1 MRRLFFK
8 VFVWFWLTVI
18 LVGAVLAGTVLY
30 ATQSYQ
36 AERRA
41 MTSTLVPQAANDAAE
56 TFERAGLS
64 GLQTYLKGVVG
75 RSLSARY
82 PIQGFVFRSGGHA
95 ITGLGSPGQL
105 RDLAITGL
113 RAEREDGLYVSGDF
127 AGQQVAGPS
136 GQTYTLVL
144 LFDQQSPAAGSWKMF
159 VTFETPAIILLASGL
174 FCYLITR
181 HVTNPL
187 FRLRSAAAGIA
198 EGRLDTRVGPQLG
211 GRRDEIAELGR
222 DFDLMAERIESLVT
236 GHKRLLGD
244 VSHELRSP
252 LSRLVVALG
261 LVKQGSR
268 EEIPEH
274 LERIAVEARRLDKL
288 IGQLLTL
295 SRIDSGVHTREGSSF
310 DLTNLV
316 HEVVS
321 DADFEARSRVRRVVV
336 TSADEC
342 IVTGSEELLRSAVEN
357 VVRNAVRFTRE
368 DTSVEVSLH
377 RQESK
382 AILRVRDHG
391 AGVPEDMLT
400 EIFLPFRRV
409 QSAVETTN
417 DGAGLGLA
425 ITERA
430 VNLHSG
436 RVRAVNAG
444 DGGLIVEIELPLA
457 TRPS

>member
-1 MRRLFFK
+1 M
-8 VFVWFWLTVI
+8 
-18 LVGAVLAGTVLY
+18 
-30 ATQSYQ
+30 
-36 AERRA
+36 
-41 MTSTLVPQAANDAAE
+41 N
-56 TFERAGLS
+56 
-64 GLQTYLKGVVG
+64 
-75 RSLSARY
+75 
-82 PIQGFVFRSGGHA
+82 
-95 ITGLGSPGQL
+95 
-105 RDLAITGL
+105 
-113 RAEREDGLYVSGDF
+113 
-127 AGQQVAGPS
+127 PS
-136 GQTYTLVL
+136 
-144 LFDQQSPAAGSWKMF
+144 
-159 VTFETPAIILLASGL
+159 
-174 FCYLITR
+174 
-181 HVTNPL
+181 
-187 FRLRSAAAGIA
+187 
-198 EGRLDTRVGPQLG
+198 
-211 GRRDEIAELGR
+211 

-368 DTSVEVSLH
+368 DTSVRS
-377 RQESK
+377 RFTGRK
-382 AILRVRDHG
+382 AKLYC
-391 AGVPEDMLT
+391 AC
-400 EIFLPFRRV
+400 
-409 QSAVETTN
+409 
-417 DGAGLGLA
+417 A
-425 ITERA
+425 ITAPACLKTCLRRYFFP
-430 VNLHSG
+430 SG
-436 RVRAVNAG
+436 GFNQPSKQPTMAPALV
-444 DGGLIVEIELPLA
+444 LPS
-457 TRPS
+457 PSAPSTFTADEFAP